1 MPVRSSVPPLA
12 VTVPLP
18 DNEPATLPQ
27 PDRLLLDEARA
38 IPPASLIL
46 PPAIV
51 MLPAVTL
58 IAVLLVPVTLRV
70 ALPIASVAL
79 PSLMVKECRLG
90 VAEMF
95 SVRV

>member
-1 MPVRSSVPPLA
+1 MV
-12 VTVPLP
+12 
-18 DNEPATLPQ
+18 
-27 PDRLLLDEARA
+27 
-38 IPPASLIL
+38 IC
-46 PPAIV
+46 
-51 MLPAVTL
+51 PAVTL

-95 SVRV
+95 SVSV

>member
-1 MPVRSSVPPLA
+1 MLPMRSSVPPLA

-27 PDRLLLDEARA
+27 PDRLLDEASA

-46 PPAIV
+46 PPAMVIC
-51 MLPAVTL
+51 PAVML
-58 IAVLLVPVTLRV
+58 IAVLLRV

-79 PSLMVKECRLG
+79 PSLMVRESKLR

-95 SVRV
+95 SVSV